1 MKTDEEFKNMLVEF
15 PVRTHNKGKRIWK
28 RNVGDVAFP
37 KFVDWWKK
45 GYVTP
50 VRKQVW
56 PCHVPVCLKHVEEKK
71 DIVFYTHWVW
81 REVQYIFK

>member
-1 MKTDEEFKNMLVEF
+1 MYFPMKTDEEFKNMLVEF

-28 RNVGDVAFP
+28 RDVGDAAFP
-37 KFVDWWKK
+37 KFVDWRKK

-56 PCHVPVCLKHVEEKK
+56 PCHMPVCLKHVEEKK
-71 DIVFYTHWVW
+71 DMVFYTH
-81 REVQYIFK
+81 